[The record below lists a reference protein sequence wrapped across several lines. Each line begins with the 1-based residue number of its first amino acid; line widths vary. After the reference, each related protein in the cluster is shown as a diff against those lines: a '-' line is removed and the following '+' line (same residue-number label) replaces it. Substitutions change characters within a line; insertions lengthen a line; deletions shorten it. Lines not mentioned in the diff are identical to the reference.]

1 MPDLK
6 FFLKAWEINYTTV
19 YTSTLEAMKNS
30 SSNNNYISSD
40 QNKLIE
46 NFENLGNKKLING
59 KTLNIIPLDNLDFQN
74 NWNLEKVIDFI

>member
-1 MPDLK
+1 
-6 FFLKAWEINYTTV
+6 
-19 YTSTLEAMKNS
+19 MKNS